1 MKTYY
6 KGHINFITKVALKL
20 GTSNHDFLVTAK
32 KQKEEKIPSWMIKKY
47 HPRKT
52 SIVDHDMYTFN
63 EETSSHIH
71 LLYFHG
77 GSMCLNGTIA
87 HHLLIDKII
96 KNTNVKVTYMM
107 YPLIPAYK
115 TYELYQISAK
125 MMNEII
131 KKNEDDTFVLA
142 GDSAGGLVMLS
153 AYQLISHHLKERIN
167 RIMLLSPWL
176 DFTLSNQNMKSIE
189 KKDFM
194 LSVDQFQG
202 LQAYH
207 NIKNHQDIKSPMDY
221 TYDIPIDIYVGTYD
235 ILYPD
240 TCLFEERNKHVNLM
254 IFDKQP
260 HVFALIPVKHAKTV
274 LKHMTYQLNEG
285 INHEN

>member
-1 MKTYY
+1 MNK
-6 KGHINFITKVALKL
+6 
-20 GTSNHDFLVTAK
+20 
-32 KQKEEKIPSWMIKKY
+32 
-47 HPRKT
+47 
-52 SIVDHDMYTFN
+52 
-63 EETSSHIH
+63 
-71 LLYFHG
+71 
-77 GSMCLNGTIA
+77 
-87 HHLLIDKII
+87 
-96 KNTNVKVTYMM
+96 TNVKVTYMI
-107 YPLIPAYK
+107 YPLIPTLK
-115 TYELYQISAK
+115 TYDIYQIYAQMINQVMK
-125 MMNEII
+125 TYP
-131 KKNEDDTFVLA
+131 DDTFVLV
-142 GDSAGGLVMLS
+142 GDSAGGLVSLS
-153 AYQLISHHLKERIN
+153 AYQLLTDVNKKRIK

-194 LSVDQFQG
+194 LSIDQFQG

-207 NIKNHQDIKSPMDY
+207 NIKNHQDIKSPMDHA
-221 TYDIPIDIYVGTYD
+221 YDIPIDIYVGTYD

-260 HVFALIPVKHAKTV
+260 HVFALLPVKHAKTV